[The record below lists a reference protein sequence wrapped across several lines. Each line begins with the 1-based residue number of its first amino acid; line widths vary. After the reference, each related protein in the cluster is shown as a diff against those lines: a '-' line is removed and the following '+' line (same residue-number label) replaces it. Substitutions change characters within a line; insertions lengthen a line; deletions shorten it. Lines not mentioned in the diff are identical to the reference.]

1 MTITNG
7 AGVEERQEDWTVESI
22 IEDWIADK
30 KLSRRKVTWLE
41 AHINE
46 WLDFMDRDLFEPFY
60 PASAP
65 TWMKSELDN
74 PKCKT
79 VIQCVADLVDFLKP
93 KRAGITRLEK
103 VTAFLKR
110 KFPRDL

>member
-22 IEDWIADK
+22 FEDWIADK

-46 WLDFMDRDLFEPFY
+46 WLDFMEQ
-60 PASAP
+60 
-65 TWMKSELDN
+65 ELLKLLVTQEKIKDVS
-74 PKCKT
+74 KCKREIANIKT
-79 VIQCVADLVDFLKP
+79 FCSIINISFYS
-93 KRAGITRLEK
+93 
-103 VTAFLKR
+103 
-110 KFPRDL
+110 